1 MTAQLMTAISNR
13 DGDALA
19 RMAAGSTEPQRLL
32 DFEAERMVDSLFRQ
46 LKQIFPASTQTN
58 LRTDAEEKT
67 AKRQWIAAFAE
78 NGIRTREQLS
88 AGVRHA
94 RASESPFWPSPGQFI
109 KWCKDSGTVLGVTL
123 VDVMNEFHRYSREKG
138 LHTGGAERFP
148 WSHPVM
154 YWVVT
159 DTRRAMYQRQLS
171 EAETEKYAAKKLEDW
186 ALKVAAGEQIPSPVL
201 ALENNQE
208 VIPTNHASRQQG
220 FHPEGKSFGCMP
232 SAASLGALT
241 PAQWLR
247 DEYLIGKEKG
257 LIQ

>member
-1 MTAQLMTAISNR
+1 MKNLAESIRNFDREQARRVAHNLPEQYTEREQTQQVAQIINGLFVQ
-13 DGDALA
+13 LA
-19 RMAAGSTEPQRLL
+19 AA
-32 DFEAERMVDSLFRQ
+32 
-46 LKQIFPASTQTN
+46 FPASLVNRSQEDVN
-58 LRTDAEEKT
+58 EIR
-67 AKRQWIAAFAE
+67 RQWVLAFKE
-78 NGIRTREQLS
+78 NGITTLEQVE
-88 AGVRHA
+88 AGMRMVR
-94 RASESPFWPSPGQFI
+94 RQERPFLPSPGQFI

-208 VIPTNHASRQQG
+208 AIPTNHVSRQQG

-247 DEYLIGKEKG
+247 DEYLRGKERG
-257 LIQ
+257 LI

>member
-1 MTAQLMTAISNR
+1 LMTAISNR

-32 DFEAERMVDSLFRQ
+32 DFEAERLVDSLLRQ

-109 KWCKDSGTVLGVTL
+109 K
-123 VDVMNEFHRYSREKG
+123 
-138 LHTGGAERFP
+138 
-148 WSHPVM
+148 
-154 YWVVT
+154 
-159 DTRRAMYQRQLS
+159 
-171 EAETEKYAAKKLEDW
+171 
-186 ALKVAAGEQIPSPVL
+186 
-201 ALENNQE
+201 
-208 VIPTNHASRQQG
+208 
-220 FHPEGKSFGCMP
+220 
-232 SAASLGALT
+232 
-241 PAQWLR
+241 
-247 DEYLIGKEKG
+247 
-257 LIQ
+257 